1 MSKTVRLSLKSG
13 SQTLFTTPAPEM
25 RILILLLFSLLT
37 LDTAWSQLENLGKNV
52 NTEYNEIAPTISPDG
67 KTIYFSRVS
76 HPQNTNGA
84 KGSQDIWYSEL
95 RNDKWTQAR
104 RLPSPLNKEEYNSL
118 YSITPDGNTLLIKGA
133 YKNGVYETRGFSTSK
148 KTARGW
154 AAPNKIDIPGYAK
167 TSKGQFDCGF
177 LSNDGKVLVMSFS
190 GKKNSK
196 VDNLYVSFKQ
206 KNGSWSKPEDLG
218 PEINTAEFTETTPFL
233 APDGVTLYF
242 SSDRKGGQGSNDIY
256 YSKRIDKSWKRWSRP
271 VNLGT
276 AINTDGYDAYYTIS
290 ALGDFAYMVSFKNTE
305 GKGDIVRFNLKPKVV
320 PGDTVQA
327 LVAVVPAPD
336 PVAMISGK
344 VLDAK
349 TGKPV
354 EATIIYENLGDGE
367 EVGTATTNPTTGEY
381 KIVLPKGRKYSFRA
395 VAKDFI
401 AEGENIDLTDST
413 ADGRSKD
420 FSDITNKS
428 LKLIPIEEGQIVR
441 LNNIFFA
448 TGKFALSPESFPE
461 LNRIAI
467 TMTENKTLSIELG
480 GHTDNTGSDESNLK
494 LSQDR
499 ADSVR
504 EYLIGKGIEPD
515 RVASKGY
522 GETVPVAKNDT
533 PEGQQR
539 NRRVEFKILKK

>member
-1 MSKTVRLSLKSG
+1 MRAFCLLAITVTSSIC
-13 SQTLFTTPAPEM
+13 AH
-25 RILILLLFSLLT
+25 
-37 LDTAWSQLENLGKNV
+37 AQLENLGKSV
-52 NTEYNEIAPTISPDG
+52 NTEYNEISPIISPDG

-76 HPQNTNGA
+76 HPQNTHGP

-95 RNDKWTQAR
+95 KSDKWTPAR
-104 RLPSPLNKEEYNSL
+104 RLPPPLNKEDYNSL

-133 YKNGVYETRGFSTSK
+133 YKNGTYETRGFSTSK

-154 AAPNKIDIPGYAK
+154 SAPNKLDIPGYTK
-167 TSKGQFDCGF
+167 LSKGQFDCGY
-177 LSNDGKVLVMSFS
+177 LSNDGKTLVMSFS
-190 GKKNSK
+190 EKKNSK
-196 VDNLYVSFKQ
+196 VDDLYVSFKQ
-206 KNGSWSKPEDLG
+206 KDGSWSKPLNLG
-218 PEINTAEFTETTPFL
+218 AEINTGDFTETTPFL

-271 VNLGT
+271 VNLGP

-290 ALGDFAYMVSFKNTE
+290 ALGDFAYMVSFKDTE
-305 GKGDIVRFNLKPKVV
+305 GKGDIVRYNLQPKPS
-320 PGDTVQA
+320 PADSA
-327 LVAVVPAPD
+327 AEAPVAVVPPSD
-336 PVAMISGK
+336 PVVMISGK
-344 VLDAK
+344 VIDSK

-354 EATIIYENLGDGE
+354 EATIIYEDLATGE

-381 KIVLPKGRKYSFRA
+381 KLVLPYGQKYSWRA
-395 VAKDFI
+395 VAPNFI

-413 ADGRSKD
+413 SNGNKGFKEIA
-420 FSDITNKS
+420 NKS

-448 TGKFALSPESFPE
+448 TGKATLRDESFGE

-467 TMTENKTLSIELG
+467 SMEENKTLSIELG
-480 GHTDNTGSDESNLK
+480 GHTDNTGSAEFNID
-494 LSQDR
+494 LSQKR
-499 ADSVR
+499 ADAVR

-515 RVASKGY
+515 RIASKGY
-522 GETVPVAKNDT
+522 GETKPVAKNDT
-533 PEGQQR
+533 PEGQQQ

>member
-1 MSKTVRLSLKSG
+1 
-13 SQTLFTTPAPEM
+13 M
-25 RILILLLFSLLT
+25 RIFILLIFSFISNLCQ
-37 LDTAWSQLENLGKNV
+37 AQLENLGKSV
-52 NTEYNEIAPTISPDG
+52 NTEYNEIAPAISPDG

-76 HPQNTNGA
+76 HPQNTHGA

-95 RNDKWTQAR
+95 KNDIWSPAR
-104 RLPSPLNKEEYNSL
+104 RLPAPLNKEDYNSL
-118 YSITPDGNTLLIKGA
+118 YSITPDGNTILIKGA

-148 KTARGW
+148 KTTRGW
-154 AAPNKIDIPGYAK
+154 GTPNKVDIPGYAK
-167 TSKGQFDCGF
+167 MSKGQFDCGY
-177 LSNDGKVLVMSFS
+177 LSTDGKVLVMSFS
-190 GKKNSK
+190 EKKNSK
-196 VDNLYVSFKQ
+196 TDDLYVSFKQ
-206 KNGSWSKPEDLG
+206 KDGSWTKPMNLG
-218 PEINTAEFTETTPFL
+218 PEINSEEFTETTPFL

-271 VNLGT
+271 VNLGA
-276 AINTDGYDAYYTIS
+276 AINTDGYDAYYSVS
-290 ALGDFAYMVSFKNTE
+290 ALGDYAYMVSFKNTE
-305 GKGDIVRFNLKPKVV
+305 GKGDVVRYNLRPKVV

-327 LVAVVPAPD
+327 PVAVVPTAD

-344 VLDAK
+344 TIDSK

-354 EATIIYENLGDGE
+354 EATIIYEDLESGE
-367 EVGTATTNPTTGEY
+367 EVGTATTNPLTGEY
-381 KIVLPKGRKYSFRA
+381 KIILPKGKKYSWRA
-395 VAKDFI
+395 VAPNFI

-413 ADGRSKD
+413 ADGKSKD
-420 FSDITNKS
+420 FSDINNRS
-428 LKLIPIEEGQIVR
+428 LKMIPIEEGQIVR

-448 TGKFALSPESFPE
+448 TGKSALSSESFPE

-467 TMTENKTLSIELG
+467 TMTDNKTLFIELG
-480 GHTDNTGSDESNLK
+480 GHTDNTGSDEFNLR

>member
-1 MSKTVRLSLKSG
+1 
-13 SQTLFTTPAPEM
+13 M
-25 RILILLLFSLLT
+25 RAFLLLATSIISALS
-37 LDTAWSQLENLGKNV
+37 AHAQLENLGKTV
-52 NTEYNEIAPTISPDG
+52 NTEYNEISPIISPDG

-76 HPQNTNGA
+76 HPQNTHGP
-84 KGSQDIWYSEL
+84 KGSQDIWFSEL
-95 RNDKWTQAR
+95 KNDKWTPAR
-104 RLPSPLNKEEYNSL
+104 RLPTPLNKEDYNSL

-133 YKNGVYETRGFSTSK
+133 YKNGAYETRGFSISK

-154 AAPNKIDIPGYAK
+154 SAPNKVDIPGYTK
-167 TSKGQFDCGF
+167 LSKGQFDCGY
-177 LSNDGKVLVMSFS
+177 LSTDGKVLVMSFS
-190 GKKNSK
+190 EKKNSK
-196 VDNLYVSFKQ
+196 TDDLYVSFKQ
-206 KNGSWSKPEDLG
+206 KDGSWTKPLNLG
-218 PEINTAEFTETTPFL
+218 PEINTEAFTETTPFL

-271 VNLGT
+271 VNLGP
-276 AINTDGYDAYYTIS
+276 AINSDGYDAYYTIS
-290 ALGDFAYMVSFKNTE
+290 ALGDFAYMVSFKDTE
-305 GKGDIVRFNLKPKVV
+305 GKGDIVRYNLQPKPS
-320 PGDTVQA
+320 PADSATEA
-327 LVAVVPAPD
+327 PVAVVPPSD
-336 PVAMISGK
+336 PVVMISGK
-344 VLDAK
+344 VIDSK

-354 EATIIYENLGDGE
+354 EATIIYENLADGE

-381 KIVLPKGRKYSFRA
+381 KIVLPYGQKYSMRA
-395 VAKDFI
+395 VAPNFI

-413 ADGRSKD
+413 ANGKGKSFRE
-420 FSDITNKS
+420 IGNKS

-448 TGKFALSPESFPE
+448 TGKSTLNNESFPE

-467 TMTENKTLSIELG
+467 TMTENKTLAIELG
-480 GHTDNTGSDESNLK
+480 GHTDNTGSTEFNLK

-499 ADSVR
+499 ADTVR

-533 PEGQQR
+533 PEGQQL

>member
-1 MSKTVRLSLKSG
+1 
-13 SQTLFTTPAPEM
+13 M
-25 RILILLLFSLLT
+25 RILVVLFTSFLVHFQ
-37 LDTAWSQLENLGKNV
+37 AWSQLENLGKTV
-52 NTEYNEIAPTISPDG
+52 NTEYNEIAPIISPDG

-84 KGSQDIWYSEL
+84 KGSQDIWFSEL

-104 RLPSPLNKEEYNSL
+104 RLPSPINKEEYNSL
-118 YSITPDGNTLLIKGA
+118 YSITPDGNTLLIKGS

-154 AAPNKIDIPGYAK
+154 GPPNKIEIPGYAK

-177 LSNDGKVLVMSFS
+177 LSNDGRVLVMSFS
-190 GKKNSK
+190 EKKNSK
-196 VDNLYVSFKQ
+196 IDNLYVSFKQ
-206 KNGSWSKPEDLG
+206 KNGTWSKPEDLG
-218 PEINTAEFTETTPFL
+218 KEINTEEFTETTPFL
-233 APDGVTLYF
+233 AADGVTLYF

-256 YSKRIDKSWKRWSRP
+256 YSKRIDKTWKRWSRP
-271 VNLGT
+271 VNLGP

-290 ALGDFAYMVSFKNTE
+290 ALGDYAYMVSFKNTE
-305 GKGDIVRFNLKPKVV
+305 GKGDVVRYDLRPKVT
-320 PGDTVQA
+320 PGDTAQA
-327 LVAVVPAPD
+327 PIAMVPTPD
-336 PVAMISGK
+336 PVALISGK
-344 VLDAK
+344 VIDAK
-349 TGKPV
+349 TGKPI
-354 EATIIYENLGDGE
+354 EATIVYEDLATGE

-381 KIVLPKGRKYSFRA
+381 KIVLPKGKKFSMRA
-395 VAKDFI
+395 VASNFI
-401 AEGENIDLTDST
+401 AEGENVDLTDST
-413 ADGRSKD
+413 AEGKSRNYSE
-420 FSDITNKS
+420 IANKS

-448 TGKFALSPESFPE
+448 TGKYALSPESFPE

-467 TMTENKTLSIELG
+467 TMLENKTLAIELG
-480 GHTDNTGSDESNLK
+480 GHTDNTGSNESNLK

-499 ADSVR
+499 ADAVQ

>member
-1 MSKTVRLSLKSG
+1 MRTLSLLVISCLV
-13 SQTLFTTPAPEM
+13 SAPG
-25 RILILLLFSLLT
+25 
-37 LDTAWSQLENLGKNV
+37 WSQLENLGKLV
-52 NTEYNEIAPTISPDG
+52 NTEYNEIGPIISPDG

-84 KGSQDIWYSEL
+84 KGSQDIWFSEL
-95 RNDKWTQAR
+95 RNEKWTQAR
-104 RLPSPLNKEEYNSL
+104 RLPAPINKEEYNSL
-118 YSITPDGNTLLIKGA
+118 YSITPDGNTLLIKGS

-190 GKKNSK
+190 EKKNSK
-196 VDNLYVSFKQ
+196 IDNLYVSFKQ

-218 PEINTAEFTETTPFL
+218 KEINTEEFTETTPFL

-271 VNLGT
+271 VNLGP

-290 ALGDFAYMVSFKNTE
+290 ALGDYAYMVSFKNTE
-305 GKGDIVRFNLKPKVV
+305 GKGDIVRFNLKPKPVE
-320 PGDTVQA
+320 GDSTPA
-327 LVAVVPAPD
+327 PVAVVPAPD

-344 VLDAK
+344 VIDSK

-354 EATIIYENLGDGE
+354 EATIIYENLEDGE

-381 KIVLPKGRKYSFRA
+381 KIVLPKGKKYSMRA
-395 VAKDFI
+395 VAQNFI

-413 ADGRSKD
+413 KDGKSKD
-420 FSDITNKS
+420 FTEITNKS

-448 TGKFALSPESFPE
+448 TGKSALSTESFPE

-467 TMTENKTLSIELG
+467 TMTENKTLTIELG
-480 GHTDNTGSDESNLK
+480 GHTDNTGSNESNVK

>member
-1 MSKTVRLSLKSG
+1 
-13 SQTLFTTPAPEM
+13 M
-25 RILILLLFSLLT
+25 RIFLFLIVFT
-37 LDTAWSQLENLGKNV
+37 FVFTASQAQLENLGKMV

-76 HPQNTNGA
+76 HPQNTHGA

-95 RNDKWTQAR
+95 KNDLWSQAR
-104 RLPSPLNKEEYNSL
+104 RLPSPLNKEDYNSL
-118 YSITPDGNTLLIKGA
+118 YSITPDGNTLLLKGS

-148 KTARGW
+148 RTTRGW

-167 TSKGQFDCGF
+167 ISKGQFDCGY
-177 LSNDGKVLVMSFS
+177 LSTDGKVLVMSFS
-190 GKKNSK
+190 EKKNSK
-196 VDNLYVSFKQ
+196 VDDLYVSFKQ
-206 KNGSWSKPEDLG
+206 KDGSWSKPLNLG
-218 PEINTAEFTETTPFL
+218 PEINSEEFTETTPFL

-271 VNLGT
+271 VNLGS
-276 AINTDGYDAYYTIS
+276 AINTDGYDAYYSIS
-290 ALGDFAYMVSFKNTE
+290 AIGDYAYMVSFKDTE
-305 GKGDIVRFNLKPKVV
+305 GKGDVVRYNLQPKQV
-320 PGDTVQA
+320 PGDTA
-327 LVAVVPAPD
+327 KATIAIVPTSD
-336 PVAMISGK
+336 PVALISGK
-344 VLDAK
+344 VTDSK

-354 EATIIYENLGDGE
+354 EASIIYEDLATGE
-367 EVGTATTNPTTGEY
+367 EVGTATTNPLTGEY
-381 KIVLPKGRKYSFRA
+381 KLVLPKGKKYSMRA
-395 VAKDFI
+395 VASNFI
-401 AEGENIDLTDST
+401 AEGENVDLTDST
-413 ADGRSKD
+413 ADGKSKKY
-420 FSDITNKS
+420 SEINNKS

-448 TGKFALSPESFPE
+448 TGKSTLNSESFPE

-467 TMTENKTLSIELG
+467 TMAENKTLFIELG
-480 GHTDNTGSDESNLK
+480 GHTDNVGGNEFNLK

-499 ADSVR
+499 ADSVQ

>member
-1 MSKTVRLSLKSG
+1 
-13 SQTLFTTPAPEM
+13 M
-25 RILILLLFSLLT
+25 RIFIFVMMCSFVSAT
-37 LDTAWSQLENLGKNV
+37 CRAQLEGLGKNV
-52 NTEYNEIAPTISPDG
+52 NTEFNEIAPIISPDG

-76 HPQNTNGA
+76 HPQNTHGA

-95 RNDKWTQAR
+95 KNDIWTPAR
-104 RLPSPLNKEEYNSL
+104 RLPSPLNKEDYNSL

-133 YKNGVYETRGFSTSK
+133 YKNGIYETRGFSTSK

-154 AAPNKIDIPGYAK
+154 ATPNKIDIPGYAK
-167 TSKGQFDCGF
+167 ISKGQFDCGY
-177 LSNDGKVLVMSFS
+177 LSTDGKVLLMSFS
-190 GKKNSK
+190 EKKNSK
-196 VDNLYVSFKQ
+196 VDDLYVSFKQ
-206 KNGSWSKPEDLG
+206 KDGSWTKPMNLG
-218 PEINTAEFTETTPFL
+218 PEINTEEFTETTPFL
-233 APDGVTLYF
+233 APDGVTIYF
-242 SSDRKGGQGSNDIY
+242 SSDRKGGQGSNDIF

-271 VNLGT
+271 VNLGA
-276 AINTDGYDAYYTIS
+276 AINTDGYDAYYTVS
-290 ALGDFAYMVSFKNTE
+290 AIGDYAYMVSFKGTE
-305 GKGDIVRFNLKPKVV
+305 GKGDVVRFNLKTKVN
-320 PGDTVQA
+320 PGDTAQA
-327 LVAVVPAPD
+327 PVAMIPTSD

-344 VLDAK
+344 VIDSK

-354 EATIIYENLGDGE
+354 EATIIYEDLDSGE
-367 EVGTATTNPTTGEY
+367 EIGTATTNPTTGDY
-381 KIVLPKGRKYSFRA
+381 KIVLPKGKKYSMRA
-395 VAKDFI
+395 VANNFI

-413 ADGRSKD
+413 ADGKSKNY
-420 FSDITNKS
+420 SEINNKS

-448 TGKFALSPESFPE
+448 TGKSALSNESFPE

-467 TMTENKTLSIELG
+467 TMAENKTLIIELG
-480 GHTDNTGSDESNLK
+480 GHTDNTGGDEFNLK

-533 PEGQQR
+533 PEGQR
-539 NRRVEFKILKK
+539 LNRRVEFKIIKK